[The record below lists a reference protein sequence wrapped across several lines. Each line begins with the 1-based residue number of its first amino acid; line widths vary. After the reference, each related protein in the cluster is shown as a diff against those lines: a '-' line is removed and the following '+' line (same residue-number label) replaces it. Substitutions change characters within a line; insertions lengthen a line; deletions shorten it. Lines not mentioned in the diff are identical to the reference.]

1 MSFDAVLR
9 SLRGVDARGVVG
21 ALERRNPLPPGRYW
35 IDVFEQHSAA
45 FAAWLG
51 RQAGKVRVESTERFA
66 ANAGGPARE
75 FVLFQVLEGVPW
87 EGPGLPTIADA
98 GVRSSADTVERPP
111 PAQGP
116 IDALTEDVRQAADA
130 TRTVVLV
137 AAGAGG
143 LYLLF
148 KLLGGRR

>member
-9 SLRGVDARGVVG
+9 SLSGVNNRAIVG

-35 IDVFEQHSAA
+35 IDVFEPHSAA
-45 FAAWLG
+45 FSAWLS
-51 RQAGKVRVESTERFA
+51 RQGGKVRVESTERFP

-75 FVLFQVLEGVPW
+75 FVLFQVVQAVPW

-98 GVRSSADTVERPP
+98 GVRTSADTVERPP

-116 IDALTEDVRQAADA
+116 IDALTDEVRSAADT
-130 TRTVVLV
+130 TRTVVAV